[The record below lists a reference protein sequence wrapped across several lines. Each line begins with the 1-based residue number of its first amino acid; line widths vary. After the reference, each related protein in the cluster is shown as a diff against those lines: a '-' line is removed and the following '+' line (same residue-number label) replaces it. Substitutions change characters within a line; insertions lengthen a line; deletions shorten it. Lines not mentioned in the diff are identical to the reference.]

1 MYTYTVRLYIMEYY
15 SDIKKEILPFATI
28 WINLQGIMLGE
39 INQTQKD
46 KYCMISFLCEK
57 KRSNSQNQRE
67 DWWFPGTAGW
77 RKWGCCLVAKSC
89 LTLSDPMHCSLSGF
103 TVHGSYYLMVINFQ
117 FVLRGISSEDV
128 RYRMATIVNNT
139 VLYS

>member
-1 MYTYTVRLYIMEYY
+1 MYTYTVRLYTMEYY

-57 KRSNSQNQRE
+57 KNRQTHRIRE
-67 DWWFPGTAGW
+67 KTG
-77 RKWGCCLVAKSC
+77 
-89 LTLSDPMHCSLSGF
+89 GF
-103 TVHGSYYLMVINFQ
+103 QGLQGGGNGVV
-117 FVLRGISSEDV
+117 V
-128 RYRMATIVNNT
+128 
-139 VLYS
+139 

>member
-1 MYTYTVRLYIMEYY
+1 MYTYTVRLYTMEYY

-57 KRSNSQNQRE
+57 TVKLTESERRLVVS
-67 DWWFPGTAGW
+67 GTAGW

-89 LTLSDPMHCSLSGF
+89 LSLSDPMHCSLSGF
-103 TVHGSYYLMVINFQ
+103 TVHESCYLMVTTFQ

-128 RYRMATIVNNT
+128 RYHMATIVNNT